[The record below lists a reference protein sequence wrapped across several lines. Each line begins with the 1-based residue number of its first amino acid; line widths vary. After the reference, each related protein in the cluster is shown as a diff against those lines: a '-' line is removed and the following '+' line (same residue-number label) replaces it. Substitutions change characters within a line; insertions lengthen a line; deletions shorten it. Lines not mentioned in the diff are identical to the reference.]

1 MAFSVLVVVRRLE
14 SAHGLAHEGKVAG
27 KWSDGENERLL
38 RVVPRLVCVTIFVK
52 QQCCQSTTTGL
63 RITTVNGNNFTLASG
78 KVHGEYPEMIP
89 DHGATSF
96 PAFSVKG
103 STTTSA
109 ISRQS
114 WGQNG
119 THWPQWM
126 QTKGSVVASR

>member
-1 MAFSVLVVVRRLE
+1 MVGRLE
-14 SAHGLAHEGKVAG
+14 TTHGLTHEREIAG
-27 KWSDGENERLL
+27 KRTDGENERLL
-38 RVVPRLVCVTIFVK
+38 RVVPRLFCVTIFVK
-52 QQCCQSTTTGL
+52 QQCCQPTTTGL
-63 RITTVNGNNFTLASG
+63 RITTVQRNHFTLASG
-78 KVHGEYPEMIP
+78 EVHGEYPEMIP

-96 PAFSVKG
+96 PSSSGEG
-103 STTTSA
+103 STGTSA

>member
-14 SAHGLAHEGKVAG
+14 SAHGLAHEREIAG

-52 QQCCQSTTTGL
+52 QQCCQPTTTGL
-63 RITTVNGNNFTLASG
+63 RITTVNGNYSTLASG

-89 DHGATSF
+89 NHDATSS
-96 PAFSVKG
+96 ASFSAAG
-103 STTTSA
+103 STSTSV
-109 ISRQS
+109 ISKQS